1 MKQPRADHT
10 VRCLATAVVLGL
22 TLLLSGGAAAQES
35 VTINFEG
42 LGDQPGSGDTD
53 FSFMGSNWSG
63 GEVETQGLAQL
74 YSSGAFAYHPEP
86 NATVTFDEPIDRVE
100 FFWVHGGSAAP
111 GTATAF
117 NGSGDML
124 GSVDSNEAT
133 FFNDPANFET
143 FDPSDAIARIEFSNG
158 VIDDFTFV
166 TGGSTAAPGNL
177 SLVASNFGVGEGG
190 GAVTVR
196 VQRNNGSDGAV
207 SVNYSTNDGAATAP
221 ADYRSASGTLN
232 WVDGD
237 GSAKSF
243 QVQIVDDGEAEP
255 QERFNVRLT
264 NPTGGAGL
272 GRDRAT
278 VTIND
283 NDEGGDDGGD
293 DGGSGLPGDLQFQQ
307 ELYEVDESA
316 GGVMVHVERVGGS
329 AGSVSAEVIATG
341 GTATED
347 ADFLPVTETVTFGAG
362 DTSSKSVMIPIFND
376 GEDEGVETIH
386 VELSGPGG
394 GAVLGDPD
402 ATDVAILDD
411 EGLDDCDA
419 EDPRTLC
426 LGQGG
431 RFKVQVSF
439 RNRVPGGGTTTDRG
453 QALPLIREVDGEIR
467 PVVDSGLFTFFDP
480 DNAELL
486 VKVLPFCFP
495 PIDHF
500 AVFYGAT
507 TNVEFT
513 LTVTDTQQ
521 GEVFFRSNPLGQAA
535 EPVLATNALDTC
547 P

>member
-1 MKQPRADHT
+1 MSHSRTRTRLRPST
-10 VRCLATAVVLGL
+10 WLLLAAGLPVLFAGAPASAQTNHDVAVVNNRFEPREITIQPGDSVTWTNSGVNHNVVADDGSFRCANGCDSTGGNGNPSSQPWVVTL
-22 TLLLSGGAAAQES
+22 TFDDPGDIPYFCEVHGTSGGFGMAG
-35 VTINFEG
+35 VVHVEG
-42 LGDQPGSGDTD
+42 Q
-53 FSFMGSNWSG
+53 
-63 GEVETQGLAQL
+63 
-74 YSSGAFAYHPEP
+74 SS
-86 NATVTFDEPIDRVE
+86 
-100 FFWVHGGSAAP
+100 
-111 GTATAF
+111 
-117 NGSGDML
+117 
-124 GSVDSNEAT
+124 
-133 FFNDPANFET
+133 AN
-143 FDPSDAIARIEFSNG
+143 
-158 VIDDFTFV
+158 
-166 TGGSTAAPGNL
+166 PGNL
-177 SLVASNFGVGEGG
+177 TLASSNFPVGEGG
-190 GAVTVR
+190 GLVSVR
-196 VQRNNGSDGAV
+196 VDRVNGADGAV
-207 SVNYSTNDGAATAP
+207 SVDYATSDGTATAP
-221 ADYRSASGTLN
+221 ADYQSASGTLN
-232 WVDGD
+232 WADGD

-243 QVQIVDDGEAEP
+243 QVQILDDGESES

-278 VTIND
+278 VTVND
-283 NDEGGDDGGD
+283 NDEAGDGGGDGGDDGGD
-293 DGGSGLPGDLQFQQ
+293 DGGSGGPGRLHFRQA
-307 ELYEVDESA
+307 LYEVDEAA
-316 GGVMVHVERVGGS
+316 GAVMVHVERVEGS
-329 AGSVSAEVIATG
+329 SGTVSAQVEAFG
-341 GTATED
+341 GTATEG
-347 ADFLPVTETVTFGAG
+347 ADFLPVTETVTFVAG
-362 DTSSKSVMIPIFND
+362 DTSSKSVMIPILQD
-376 GEDEGVETIH
+376 GEDEGAETIH

-411 EGLDDCDA
+411 EGLDDCAA
-419 EDPRTLC
+419 EDPRALC

-439 RNRVPGGGTTTDRG
+439 RNRVPGGDTTTDRG

-467 PVVDSGLFTFFDP
+467 EVVDSGLFTFFDP